1 MIPDMVNPVKKP
13 DWLRASL
20 LFGAF
25 AAVTAVVLFFRVYDL
40 LPSRELSPEQKR
52 VTAENVI
59 RGSLQK
65 QILQQLQSSG
75 SQIPREAREAFAAQQ
90 ADKLIQ
96 TDRLQFEQTVERFI
110 SSMGQPRSRSSRR
123 YLLESDPYHFMAQ
136 VENILET
143 GSVSSRIEK
152 GKFYDPLRRFP
163 KGYWVPYGWQPYVGV
178 GVYKVLNFFKPG
190 IPLMEALGFV
200 PLILVPAAVFAFYL
214 LCASLGFGTLAS
226 SAAALT
232 MGLSPIFLQRSSYG
246 WFDTDPY
253 NMLFPALVLASFFS
267 VPGSSPKKGAVLGL
281 TAGALTGV
289 YVLFWVGWPFV
300 FLLVLGG
307 AVLLSVLFGVRKDPD
322 LKSCPVFLFVYAAST
337 AAAAIT
343 AAGLEA
349 FLEFIF
355 RGASYVAKFASSE
368 PNIWPNV
375 FFMVGETGALSLTR
389 LVYLTGNVVTVLF
402 ALAGA
407 ASGFLLIKKGESKL
421 FVLKW
426 FVLCAMSVPLL
437 FLSLKTERFALL
449 FVIPVALFTGMAV
462 HVAGGFFREWLQK
475 RAASENS
482 GARQM
487 LRFFYPLWTAA
498 VLAALMPMQIL
509 FAHALAMKS
518 EPIMNDTWYGAM
530 QTLRERTPENSVIYS
545 WWPPGY
551 FISTLARR
559 SVFSDGGTQ
568 DLPECYWLAR
578 FFMATTE
585 DEALGVMRMLSSSGN
600 DALDKLKVLGVPVAE
615 AVDLLNRILPLSR
628 LEAAKILTERI
639 SESETAE
646 ILELTHA
653 GNYARPTY
661 VFLYSEMI
669 EKNLALSVFARWN
682 FHKAGLIKRAVA
694 QQAGFLDFL
703 KPGKVNSV
711 QQFLSSSDGVLK
723 YRPEAELEKQEGSV
737 LTFKNGLVVDW
748 VSKKASIQIPSEK
761 VTGQPLSLFYMEQGE
776 LTEITSAGSS
786 LDISAL
792 VYEADGK
799 FYSVFAD
806 RKLILSM
813 LYRLY
818 YLKGAGLRFFKPFYE
833 QSGET
838 PRMTVQVFE
847 IDWKSF
853 LPETALAG
861 G

>member
-1 MIPDMVNPVKKP
+1 MIPDMVNHVKSEGRVR
-13 DWLRASL
+13 LSL
-20 LFGAF
+20 FIGAF
-25 AAVTAVVLFFRVYDL
+25 VAVTALVLFFRVYDL
-40 LPSRELSPEQKR
+40 LPSRELSPEHR
-52 VTAENVI
+52 RMTAENAI
-59 RGSLQK
+59 RGSLKQ

-90 ADKLIQ
+90 AEKLIQ
-96 TDRLQFEQTVERFI
+96 TDQLQFEQTVERFM
-110 SSMGQPRSRSSRR
+110 SSMGEPRSRSSRR

-143 GSVSSRIEK
+143 GSVSSKIEK

-178 GVYKVLNFFKPG
+178 FVYKVMDFFKPG

-200 PLILVPAAVFAFYL
+200 PLILVPAAVLAFYL
-214 LCASLGFGTLAS
+214 LGASLGFGTLAS

-253 NMLFPALVLASFFS
+253 NMLFPALILASFFS
-267 VPGSSPKKGAVLGL
+267 APGSSPKKGGVLGL
-281 TAGALTGV
+281 TAGVLTGI

-307 AVLLSVLFGVRKDPD
+307 AVLLSALYFARKDPD
-322 LKSCPVFLFVYAAST
+322 LKSCPFFLCVYAAST
-337 AAAAIT
+337 VAAAIT
-343 AAGLEA
+343 AAGLGA

-368 PNIWPNV
+368 PNLWPNV
-375 FFMVGETGALSLTR
+375 FFMVGETGALSFTR
-389 LVYLTGNVVTVLF
+389 LVYLTGNAVTVLF

-407 ASGFLLIKKGESKL
+407 ASGFLMLKKSGSKL

-462 HVAGGFFREWLQK
+462 QVSGGFFREWLQA
-475 RAASENS
+475 RASSDKPA
-482 GARQM
+482 AKPM
-487 LRFFYPLWTAA
+487 LRFFHPLWTAA
-498 VLAALMPMQIL
+498 VLAVLMPMQIL

-518 EPIMNDTWYGAM
+518 EPIMNDTWYGGM
-530 QTLRERTPENSVIYS
+530 QALRERTPENAVIYS

-578 FFMATTE
+578 FFMATSE
-585 DEALGVMRMLSSSGN
+585 EEALGIMRMLSSSGN
-600 DALDKLKVLGVPVAE
+600 DALDKLKLQGVPVAE
-615 AVDLLNRILPLSR
+615 AVDLLNKILPKSR
-628 LEAAKILTERI
+628 LEAAAILAGRLGEEETE
-639 SESETAE
+639 E
-646 ILELTHA
+646 ILKLTHE
-653 GNYARPTY
+653 GDFARPTY

-682 FHKAGLIKRAVA
+682 FHKAGLIKRAVS
-694 QQAGFLDFL
+694 QQTGFLDFL
-703 KPGKVNSV
+703 KPGKANSV

-723 YRPEAELEKQEGSV
+723 YRPESELEKQEGSI

-748 VSKKASIQIPSEK
+748 ASKKASIQIPSEK
-761 VTGQPLSLFYMEQGE
+761 VTGQPLSLFYLEQGE
-776 LTEITSAGSS
+776 LKEIKSAGSA

-799 FYSVFAD
+799 FYSLFAD

-838 PRMTVQVFE
+838 PRMTVQIFE
-847 IDWKSF
+847 TDWNSF
-853 LPETALAG
+853 LPEAA
-861 G
+861 